1 MIKTRVTQPSKA
13 MLKISNLLL
22 IAVLGVLNLTKG
34 QVIEWKN
41 FTLEKIAVNAEVV
54 TMHGEQVL
62 KVQRDLNIAPF
73 DLNNVEATV
82 DGPTFLRIK
91 EMELENGTLEVKM
104 LSRVMENSP
113 FPAARGFIGI
123 AFRIEANNQKFE
135 SIYLRPANGR
145 SSDEVRR
152 NRAIQYFAFPDYKF
166 TRLRRESPGLYETFA
181 DIGLDEWIDVRLEFK
196 KDQVTLYLNQQKP
209 YTFKVQPLLGEST
222 SGSVGLW
229 VDVGTVGYFKDLKI
243 SKN

>member
-1 MIKTRVTQPSKA
+1 

-22 IAVLGVLNLTKG
+22 IAVLGVLNLTNG
-34 QVIEWKN
+34 QVIAWKN

-54 TMHGEQVL
+54 TMQGEQVL

-104 LSRVMENSP
+104 LSRIMDNSP

-123 AFRIEANNQKFE
+123 AFRIDDKNENFE

-145 SSDEVRR
+145 SDDDLRR
-152 NRAIQYFAFPDYKF
+152 NRAIQYFSFPDYKF
-166 TRLRRESPGLYETFA
+166 ARLRRESPGLYEGNA
-181 DIGLDEWIDVRLEFK
+181 DIGLDEWIDIRMEFQNSQAAIYINK
-196 KDQVTLYLNQQKP
+196 QKLP
-209 YTFKVQPLLGEST
+209 TFSVKQLLGKT
-222 SGSVGLW
+222 IRGSIGLW

-243 SKN
+243 SEN